1 MAYAEWTNA
10 RHCALTLIAGTERT
24 AQHTVEHTSQLWP
37 RHNLGSRTAG
47 STVGT
52 PHYPLQ
58 VQLLLLEL
66 LLLPLGLRTVERRYV
81 RSPQGSPVR

>member
-1 MAYAEWTNA
+1 M
-10 RHCALTLIAGTERT
+10 LTLIAGTERT
-24 AQHTVEHTSQLWP
+24 AQHTVEHMSQQWH
-37 RHNLGSRTAG
+37 RHNLGSQTAG

-58 VQLLLLEL
+58 VRPLPPEL